1 MQKRLCGVLVAALS
15 GMSLATG
22 CRALEDLGSYTFTGT
37 GGSGGTGGTQG
48 SSSGQGGA
56 QASSSA
62 ATTSGASS
70 TTASSSSSTTASS
83 SSSTTASSSSST
95 TASSSSSTT
104 SSSSSS
110 GTADPDTC
118 PGEPVAVALGAPVTV
133 MGNTS
138 GATDKFTGDP
148 MIGNCFSGAHPGPD
162 LIYAVQPSAAGT
174 LTVTLTTTY
183 TDGLLHLRTSCPGS
197 VADEVACH
205 AQSTSGAQSV
215 SLSVKPGTTYYV
227 AADSYNNTSGAFTLT
242 FKLM

>member
-1 MQKRLCGVLVAALS
+1 
-15 GMSLATG
+15 
-22 CRALEDLGSYTFTGT
+22 
-37 GGSGGTGGTQG
+37 
-48 SSSGQGGA
+48 
-56 QASSSA
+56 
-62 ATTSGASS
+62 
-70 TTASSSSSTTASS
+70 
-83 SSSTTASSSSST
+83 
-95 TASSSSSTT
+95 
-104 SSSSSS
+104 
-110 GTADPDTC
+110 
-118 PGEPVAVALGAPVTV
+118 